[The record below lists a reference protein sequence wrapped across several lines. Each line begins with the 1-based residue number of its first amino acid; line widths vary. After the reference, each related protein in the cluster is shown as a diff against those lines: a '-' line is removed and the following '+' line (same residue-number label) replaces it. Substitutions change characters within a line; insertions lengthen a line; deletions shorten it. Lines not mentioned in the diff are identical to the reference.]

1 MKESVNI
8 AYTFA
13 KQFVA
18 SKDKDSKFFNSH
30 QLHLHVPEGA
40 VSKDGPSAGVAM
52 TTSLIRLFLII
63 DCSQIPG
70 MITASFFY
78 NNSIAIGKPVKPL
91 VAMTGEISLTG
102 KVLLVLL
109 DALGCNELIYL
120 RSFQL
125 Q

>member
-70 MITASFFY
+70 MITVCSFLQQQYSYRKAS
-78 NNSIAIGKPVKPL
+78 
-91 VAMTGEISLTG
+91 
-102 KVLLVLL
+102 
-109 DALGCNELIYL
+109 
-120 RSFQL
+120 
-125 Q
+125 

>member
-18 SKDKDSKFFNSH
+18 SVDKESKFFNSH

-52 TTSLIRLFLII
+52 TTSLIRFWLSFAIFY
-63 DCSQIPG
+63 SY
-70 MITASFFY
+70 MRRITVCTT
-78 NNSIAIGKPVKPL
+78 ITTV
-91 VAMTGEISLTG
+91 
-102 KVLLVLL
+102 
-109 DALGCNELIYL
+109 
-120 RSFQL
+120 
-125 Q
+125 

>member
-52 TTSLIRLFLII
+52 TTSLIRLFLYYRL
-63 DCSQIPG
+63 QL
-70 MITASFFY
+70 
-78 NNSIAIGKPVKPL
+78 NNWHANR
-91 VAMTGEISLTG
+91 
-102 KVLLVLL
+102 VLLFTTTV
-109 DALGCNELIYL
+109 
-120 RSFQL
+120 
-125 Q
+125 